1 MDKEKRLSTDDVKF
15 IQVEMT
21 EDDEIMVDV
30 IDNALDYL
38 DKYGNFF
45 SEPITVQDMRDWLK
59 SKLPS
64 KYTENKKQSNWI

>member
-64 KYTENKKQSNWI
+64 KYTENKKQNN

>member
-1 MDKEKRLSTDDVKF
+1 MGDVKV

-38 DKYGNFF
+38 DKYGDFF
-45 SEPITVQDMRDWLK
+45 SEPISVKDMRNWLK
-59 SKLPS
+59 AKLPS
-64 KYTENKKQSNWI
+64 KYAKN

>member
-1 MDKEKRLSTDDVKF
+1 MKEEVKF
-15 IQVEMT
+15 VQVEMT

-30 IDNALDYL
+30 IDKALDYL
-38 DKYGNFF
+38 DKYGDFF

-64 KYTENKKQSNWI
+64 KYV

>member
-1 MDKEKRLSTDDVKF
+1 MEEVKV

-30 IDNALDYL
+30 IDTALDYL
-38 DKYGNFF
+38 DKYGDFF

-64 KYTENKKQSNWI
+64 KYV

>member
-1 MDKEKRLSTDDVKF
+1 MEEVKV

-30 IDNALDYL
+30 IDKALDYL
-38 DKYGNFF
+38 DKYGDFFSEPITVQYLDKYGDFF

-64 KYTENKKQSNWI
+64 KYV

>member
-1 MDKEKRLSTDDVKF
+1 MEEVKV

-30 IDNALDYL
+30 IDKALDYP
-38 DKYGNFF
+38 DKYGDFF

-64 KYTENKKQSNWI
+64 KYV

>member
-1 MDKEKRLSTDDVKF
+1 MEEVKV

-30 IDNALDYL
+30 IDKALDYL
-38 DKYGNFF
+38 DKYGDFF
-45 SEPITVQDMRDWLK
+45 SEPITIQDMRVWLK

-64 KYTENKKQSNWI
+64 KYV

>member
-1 MDKEKRLSTDDVKF
+1 MKEVKV

-30 IDNALDYL
+30 IDKALDYL
-38 DKYGNFF
+38 DKYGDFA

-64 KYTENKKQSNWI
+64 KYV

>member
-1 MDKEKRLSTDDVKF
+1 MKEEVK
-15 IQVEMT
+15 IVQVEMT

-38 DKYGNFF
+38 DKYGDFF
-45 SEPITVQDMRDWLK
+45 SEPITVQDMRVWLK

-64 KYTENKKQSNWI
+64 KYVV

>member
-1 MDKEKRLSTDDVKF
+1 MKEEVKV

-30 IDNALDYL
+30 IDKALDYL
-38 DKYGNFF
+38 DKYGDFF
-45 SEPITVQDMRDWLK
+45 SEPITVQDMRVWLK

-64 KYTENKKQSNWI
+64 KYV

>member
-1 MDKEKRLSTDDVKF
+1 MEEVKV

-30 IDNALDYL
+30 IDKALDYL
-38 DKYGNFF
+38 DKYGDFF
-45 SEPITVQDMRDWLK
+45 SEPITVQDMRVWLK

-64 KYTENKKQSNWI
+64 KYV

>member
-1 MDKEKRLSTDDVKF
+1 MKEEVK
-15 IQVEMT
+15 IVQVEMT

-30 IDNALDYL
+30 IDKALDYL
-38 DKYGNFF
+38 DKYGDFF

-64 KYTENKKQSNWI
+64 KYV